1 MDWEKDTQTALK
13 FIAGHPL
20 RKEITAL
27 FKAGPPENRGW
38 MFLSNESA
46 AFRAIENKVLDLG
59 YDSSGY
65 AIMMRRIEAAIK
77 THGSTPWKDQLPPAV
92 AKAKVPQVP
101 IENEF
106 TAPVS
111 AKEPMV
117 MDEAIHVNAKTCVM
131 DEAIHVNAKTC
142 VMDEAN
148 KTALQV
154 LVTKGSAAAV
164 KHMLFDKCNGDYS
177 MMRSM
182 YG

>member
-13 FIAGHPL
+13 FIADHPL
-20 RKEITAL
+20 REEIIAL

-38 MFLSNESA
+38 MFLSNESP

-77 THGSTPWKDQLPPAV
+77 THGSTPWNDQLPPAI
-92 AKAKVPQVP
+92 AQAKVPQVP

-117 MDEAIHVNAKTCVM
+117 MDEANKNAL
-131 DEAIHVNAKTC
+131 N
-142 VMDEAN
+142 
-148 KTALQV
+148 V

-164 KHMLFDKCNGDYS
+164 KHMLFDQCNGDYS

>member
-1 MDWEKDTQTALK
+1 MDWEKDTQTALN

-20 RKEITAL
+20 RKEIITL
-27 FKAGPPENRGW
+27 FKESPPENRGW
-38 MFLSNESA
+38 IFLSNESA

-77 THGSTPWKDQLPPAV
+77 THGSTPWKDQLPPEV
-92 AKAKVPQVP
+92 AEAQAPQVP

-106 TAPVS
+106 TAPVP
-111 AKEPMV
+111 AKQPMV
-117 MDEAIHVNAKTCVM
+117 MDEANKNAL
-131 DEAIHVNAKTC
+131 N
-142 VMDEAN
+142 
-148 KTALQV
+148 V

-164 KHMLFDKCNGDYS
+164 KHMLFDQCNGDYS

>member
-1 MDWEKDTQTALK
+1 MDWEQDTQTALK
-13 FIAGHPL
+13 FIAEHQL
-20 RKEITAL
+20 RKEIIAM
-27 FKAGPPENRGW
+27 FKEGPPENRGW

-77 THGSTPWKDQLPPAV
+77 THGSTPWNDQLPPEV
-92 AKAKVPQVP
+92 AKAQAPQVP

-106 TAPVS
+106 TAPVP

-117 MDEAIHVNAKTCVM
+117 MDEA
-131 DEAIHVNAKTC
+131 
-142 VMDEAN
+142 N
-148 KTALQV
+148 KKALQI
-154 LVTKGSAAAV
+154 LTTEGSAAAL
-164 KHMLFDKCNGDYS
+164 KHMLFDQCNGDYS
-177 MMRSM
+177 MMRSL

>member
-1 MDWEKDTQTALK
+1 MDWETDTQTALK
-13 FIAGHPL
+13 FIAGHKL
-20 RKEITAL
+20 RKEITTL
-27 FKAGPPENRGW
+27 FKEGPPENRGW
-38 MFLSNESA
+38 VYLTNESP

-77 THGSTPWKDQLPPAV
+77 TDGSTPWNDQLPPTV
-92 AKAKVPQVP
+92 AKAQVPKVP

-106 TAPVS
+106 TAPV
-111 AKEPMV
+111 AVKQPM
-117 MDEAIHVNAKTCVM
+117 
-131 DEAIHVNAKTC
+131 

-148 KTALQV
+148 KTALKV
-154 LVTKGSAAAV
+154 LVTEGGAAAV
-164 KHMLFDKCNGDYS
+164 KYMLFDQCNGDYS

>member
-20 RKEITAL
+20 RVEITAL

-38 MFLSNESA
+38 TYLTNESP
-46 AFRAIENKVLDLG
+46 AFRAIENKVLDFG
-59 YDSSGY
+59 YDSSGS
-65 AIMMRRIEAAIK
+65 AIMMRRIEAEIK
-77 THGSTPWKDQLPPAV
+77 THGSTPWKDQLPLAV
-92 AKAKVPQVP
+92 AKAQVPQVP

-106 TAPVS
+106 TAPMS

-117 MDEAIHVNAKTCVM
+117 MDEASNVNEKP
-131 DEAIHVNAKTC
+131 C

-148 KTALQV
+148 KTALKV
-154 LVTKGSAAAV
+154 LATEGSAAAV
-164 KHMLFDKCNGDYS
+164 KHMLFDQCNGDYS

>member
-20 RKEITAL
+20 REEIIAL

-38 MFLSNESA
+38 MFLSNESP

-77 THGSTPWKDQLPPAV
+77 THGSTPWKDQLPPAI
-92 AKAKVPQVP
+92 AQAKVPQVP

-106 TAPVS
+106 TAPVC

-117 MDEAIHVNAKTCVM
+117 MDEAKNVKETP
-131 DEAIHVNAKTC
+131 C

-148 KTALQV
+148 KNALNV
-154 LVTKGSAAAV
+154 LMTKGSAAAV

>member
-20 RKEITAL
+20 REEIIAL

-38 MFLSNESA
+38 MFLSNESP

-77 THGSTPWKDQLPPAV
+77 THGSTPWKDQLPPAI
-92 AKAKVPQVP
+92 AQAKVPQVP

-117 MDEAIHVNAKTCVM
+117 MDEANKNAL
-131 DEAIHVNAKTC
+131 N
-142 VMDEAN
+142 
-148 KTALQV
+148 V

-164 KHMLFDKCNGDYS
+164 KHMLFDQCNGDYS